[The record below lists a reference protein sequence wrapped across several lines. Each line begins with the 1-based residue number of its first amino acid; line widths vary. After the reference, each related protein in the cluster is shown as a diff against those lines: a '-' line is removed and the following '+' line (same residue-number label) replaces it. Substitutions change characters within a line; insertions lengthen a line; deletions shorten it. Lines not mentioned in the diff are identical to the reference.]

1 MKFLVVHGPN
11 LNFLGTRAPEI
22 YGSQTLAEINDLIV
36 KEAAALGVE
45 VEMHHSAHEGEIIEI
60 LHSGIPEAAG
70 ALLNPGAY
78 SHTSRAIAD
87 AVEAV
92 PWPVIEVHLSNIHG
106 REPWRARSVTAAAA
120 AGVIAGFGAGSY
132 IAGLHALKALVEG
145 AR

>member
-11 LNFLGTRAPEI
+11 LNLLGTRAPEI

-78 SHTSRAIAD
+78 SHIFRTSM
-87 AVEAV
+87 AVSRGG
-92 PWPVIEVHLSNIHG
+92 PGP
-106 REPWRARSVTAAAA
+106 
-120 AGVIAGFGAGSY
+120 
-132 IAGLHALKALVEG
+132 
-145 AR
+145 